1 MLFSAAIAIL
11 SILGLAQA
19 QVSDPSATTFNR
31 RGPGIRVQATT
42 GPLGQFTGGQVSWRF
57 NGDISSWGDGAGL
70 AYVPLIKD
78 YAAIDKVPEA
88 AKSWGPEVT
97 HVMAFDASKSRLT
110 N

>member
-1 MLFSAAIAIL
+1 MVFSAGIAIL
-11 SILGLAQA
+11 SVLGLAHA
-19 QVSDPSATTFNR
+19 QVSAPSATIFDR

-42 GPLGQFTGGQVSWRF
+42 GPLGQFTGGKVSWRF
-57 NGDISSWGDGAGL
+57 NGDISTWGDGAGL
-70 AYVPLIKD
+70 AYVPMIKD
-78 YAAIDKVPEA
+78 YAAIDKVTKA